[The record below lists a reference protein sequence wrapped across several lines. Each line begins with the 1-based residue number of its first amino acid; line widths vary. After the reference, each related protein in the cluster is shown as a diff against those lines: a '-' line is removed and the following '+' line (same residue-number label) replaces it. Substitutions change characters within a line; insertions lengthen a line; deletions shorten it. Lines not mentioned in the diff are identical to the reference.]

1 MKNPSCVYFC
11 SSKKK
16 LTSFF
21 LLRLKKRP
29 LLGWAVVLS
38 ALLSCTPS
46 SSPQTEF
53 VLGTVCT
60 INLFEYGT
68 PERYRALFARLREI
82 EDRMSVNKTGTELD
96 AVNEAAGRT
105 PVPVHPDTY
114 YVVEKALE
122 YARVSG
128 GAFDPTVGPLVKLWG
143 IGTEDAHVPES
154 LEIEKALKKI
164 DYQKVLLDSEHYA
177 IYLKEEGM
185 ALDLGAIAKGFAADE
200 LATML
205 RQWRIRRALIDL
217 GGNILVV
224 GEKKDGSPW
233 RIGVQDPRSGR
244 GEYIGI
250 VQIKRD
256 KTTVTSGIYER
267 YFEQDGKRY
276 HHILSTRDG
285 YPVQNG
291 LLSVTIVADR
301 SIDADALSTTV
312 FALGYEK
319 GLSLLE
325 TLDVGGIFIFENQEV
340 TVTKNLSSQFQLTN
354 TAYRLSPP
362 R

>member
-1 MKNPSCVYFC
+1 MKILSCAYFC

-21 LLRLKKRP
+21 IRFKKRP
-29 LLGWAVVLS
+29 LVGWAVVFGVLV
-38 ALLSCTPS
+38 SCAAP

-53 VLGTVCT
+53 VLGTVCS
-60 INLFEYGT
+60 INLFEYGR
-68 PERYRALFARLREI
+68 PEQYRALFARLREI

-96 AVNEAAGRT
+96 AVNEAAGRA

-143 IGTEDAHVPES
+143 IGTEDAHVPNPS
-154 LEIEKALKKI
+154 EIEGALKKI
-164 DYQKVLLDSEHYA
+164 DYKKVLLDSEHHT
-177 IYLKEEGM
+177 IYLTEKGM

-200 LATML
+200 LAAML

-224 GEKKDGSPW
+224 GEKQDGTPW

-256 KTTVTSGIYER
+256 KTTVTSGVYER
-267 YFEQDGKRY
+267 YFEQNGKRY
-276 HHILSTRDG
+276 HHILSTRNG

-291 LLSVTIVADR
+291 LLSVTVVADR

-340 TVTKNLSSQFQLTN
+340 AVTSNLSSQFQLTN
-354 TAYRLSPP
+354 TAYRLRPS

>member
-1 MKNPSCVYFC
+1 MKIPSCAYFC

-16 LTSFF
+16 LSSFF
-21 LLRLKKRP
+21 LQLKKR
-29 LLGWAVVLS
+29 LLVGWAVVLGVFV
-38 ALLSCTPS
+38 SCAAP

-53 VLGTVCT
+53 VLGTVCS
-60 INLFEYGT
+60 INLFEYGR

-96 AVNEAAGRT
+96 AVNEAAGRA

-143 IGTEDAHVPES
+143 IGTEDAHVPNPS
-154 LEIEKALKKI
+154 EIEGALKKI
-164 DYQKVLLDSEHYA
+164 DYQKVLLDSEHHT
-177 IYLKEEGM
+177 IYLTEEGM

-200 LATML
+200 LAAML

-224 GEKKDGSPW
+224 GEKQDGSPW

-256 KTTVTSGIYER
+256 KTTVTSGVYER
-267 YFEQDGKRY
+267 YFEQNGKRY

-340 TVTKNLSSQFQLTN
+340 AVTRNLSSQFQLTN
-354 TAYRLSPP
+354 TAYRLRPS

>member
-1 MKNPSCVYFC
+1 MVWIV
-11 SSKKK
+11 
-16 LTSFF
+16 
-21 LLRLKKRP
+21 
-29 LLGWAVVLS
+29 GVVT
-38 ALLSCTPS
+38 SCTSS

-68 PERYRALFARLREI
+68 PERYRTLFARLREI

-96 AVNEAAGRT
+96 AVNRSAGHA
-105 PVPVHPDTY
+105 PVSVHPDTY

-122 YARVSG
+122 YARLSG

-143 IGTEDAHVPES
+143 IGTEGAHVPEAS
-154 LEIEKALKKI
+154 EIERALKKI
-164 DYQKVLLDSEHYA
+164 NYQKVVLNSEQKT
-177 IYLKEEGM
+177 IYLQEEGM

-200 LATML
+200 LAALL
-205 RQWRIRRALIDL
+205 RKQGIPRAMIDL
-217 GGNILVV
+217 GGNILAL

-233 RIGVQDPRSGR
+233 RIGIQDPLSGR
-244 GEYIGI
+244 GEYVGI
-250 VQIKRD
+250 IQIKN
-256 KTTVTSGIYER
+256 KTTVTSGVYER
-267 YFEQDGKRY
+267 YFEQGGKRY

-291 LLSVTIVADR
+291 LLSVTIVTEH

-319 GLSLLE
+319 GLPLLE
-325 TLDVGGIFIFENQEV
+325 ALGVGGIFIFENQEV
-340 TVTKNLSSQFQLTN
+340 VVTKNLSSQFQLTN
-354 TAYRLSPP
+354 TAYVLKDVGTK
-362 R
+362 